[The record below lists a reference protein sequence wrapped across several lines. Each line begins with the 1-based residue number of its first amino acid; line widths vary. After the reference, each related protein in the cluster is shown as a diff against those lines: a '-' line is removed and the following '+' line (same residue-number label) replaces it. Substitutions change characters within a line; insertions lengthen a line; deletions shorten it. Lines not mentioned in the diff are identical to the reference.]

1 MEKFLTTS
9 ELAKLFNLNRQTLHF
24 YDKKDVFKPAFIN
37 PENGYRMYSHNQIA
51 QLAFIMYLKT
61 IGFSLDKIKELI
73 GNSNLDFTLEQ
84 LQLHSQSL
92 KQQYEQIMKIDA
104 IIQRKMNFVKQI
116 IETKDLASYQILHQP
131 KLGYILIGHEKVL
144 YENEI
149 FYYFPTIVFY
159 NYQQDTNIFDKVFGA
174 YVDFDSFYTE
184 YADDI
189 SFTASQQYLC
199 GYHHGP
205 YETIFD
211 TITAMHKNKPNLALS
226 LDFICIN
233 IIDQFL
239 ENDPEKFITEIRIPI
254 LDQNSQK

>member
-24 YDKKDVFKPAFIN
+24 YDKKNVFKPAYIN

-73 GNSNLDFTLEQ
+73 GNSNIDFTMEQ

-92 KQQYEQIMKIDA
+92 KQQYEQILKIDA
-104 IIQRKMNFVKQI
+104 VIQRKMTFVKQI
-116 IETKDLASYQILHQP
+116 IETKDLTSFQILQQP
-131 KLGYILIGHEKVL
+131 KLGYVKIGHEKVL

-159 NYQQDTNIFDKVFGA
+159 NHQEEAYDKLFGA
-174 YVDFDSFYTE
+174 YVDFDSSNTDYNDKISYTK
-184 YADDI
+184 A
-189 SFTASQQYLC
+189 QQYLC

-205 YETIFD
+205 YETILD
-211 TITAMHKNKPNLALS
+211 TITAMCKSKQTLRLS
-226 LDFICIN
+226 QDFICIN

-239 ENDPEKFITEIRIPI
+239 ENDPKKFITEIRIPI
-254 LDQNSQK
+254 LDQNLQK